1 MAYKQKG
8 CAPVTAKIKRTTQ
21 GGMVQQ
27 PLLNMGA
34 PVKMKMTSPAKQ
46 TGDPFGATYQKKRA
60 EKRLEKE
67 KVSAQKDMA
76 KYKEG
81 MSQYKKDAKSIKSI
95 PEYNR
100 GSVEGRM
107 SKFEKQYGTRMRG
120 EEGRAAD
127 DAKRASKIK
136 TKETVKPV
144 QEVETK
150 PVLVVETKPKQK
162 MAKSGTASRKAQY
175 DAKGWKYDET
185 ISGYNRA
192 GKKIDLPQPNKPKK
206 KKEDKPKA
214 KLAETKAPK
223 MPAKTVTIDTKAPSS
238 KKEARQA
245 KRAVN
250 KNSREEIRA
259 ARKAYRK
266 GDITKKQK
274 KEAIASKKNSAAKK
288 IKSC

>member
-34 PVKMKMTSPAKQ
+34 PVKMKVTSPAKQ

-67 KVSAQKDMA
+67 KSSAQKDMA

-81 MSQYKKDAKSIKSI
+81 LSRYKKDAKSVKSI

-100 GSVEGRM
+100 GPIEGRM
-107 SKFEKQYGTRMRG
+107 SKFEKQYGTRMKG

-127 DAKRASKIK
+127 DAKRAAKPK
-136 TKETVKPV
+136 VEATVK
-144 QEVETK
+144 
-150 PVLVVETKPKQK
+150 TKPKQK
-162 MAKSGTASRKAQY
+162 MAKSGAAERKAQY

-185 ISGYNRA
+185 ISGYNKA
-192 GKKIDLPQPNKPKK
+192 GRKIQKTVSASSKP
-206 KKEDKPKA
+206 EA
-214 KLAETKAPK
+214 KLAV
-223 MPAKTVTIDTKAPSS
+223 AKTPKISAKAVTIDTKAPSN

-288 IKSC
+288 KKC